1 MFRKNLKLLLAFYRP
16 YRGLFAADLICAV
29 LVSGIAL
36 IVPLGVRYIADTL
49 LKKGE
54 YQLVL
59 RAGILLLGLVIARP
73 SAPTSTTTR
82 ATTLGRR

>member
-1 MFRKNLKLLLAFYRP
+1 MFRKNFKLLSAFYRP
-16 YRGLFAADLICAV
+16 YRGLFAADLICAM

-49 LKKGE
+49 LNKGE

-59 RAGILLLGLVIARP
+59 RAGFYCWGW
-73 SAPTSTTTR
+73 
-82 ATTLGRR
+82 